1 MKDLDSLIR
10 KYMPEVI
17 AFRHDLHKIPELA
30 GEEHKTSAYIRE
42 KLAQFPELDVKA
54 PFIGTD
60 VVALMGDSK
69 LPNLTLRA
77 DIDALPIEEKN
88 EIPYCS
94 THKGFM
100 HACGHDGHAAMVYGA
115 MLCLREL
122 KEELNCSLR
131 FLFQPGEEIKA
142 MAKKVVEAGA
152 LENPKADF
160 VAGLHN
166 WPKVP
171 YGTIYTKV
179 GAVMAAAGFFRIVI
193 TGVGGHGSA
202 PNLAKNPLETASKIV
217 TATKQIIPEGCV
229 LTVCALNGGSN
240 SNVIPEQA
248 ELQGTVRFLDQEA
261 GEKMVAD
268 FRKVCEEIC
277 VADGVKCD
285 YNLDIPYPVTI
296 NKEYGYTL
304 AKSCVEQ
311 YLGPESFV
319 EMPESSMGSEDFA
332 FYLQKY
338 DGVFAFLG
346 NGDKT
351 ANLHTDRFNFED
363 SVLEKGIR
371 FFVGLAL
378 NFPEQSGC

>member
-1 MKDLDSLIR
+1 MNELDSLIK
-10 KYMPEVI
+10 KYLPEVI
-17 AFRHDLHKIPELA
+17 SFRHELHKIPELA
-30 GEEHKTSAYIRE
+30 GKEYKTSAFIRE
-42 KLAQFPELDVKA
+42 KLAQFQDLDVKA

-60 VVALMGDSK
+60 VVALMGDST

-88 EIPYCS
+88 DIPYCS
-94 THKGFM
+94 IHKGFM

-122 KEELNCSLR
+122 KEKLNCSVR

-142 MAKKVVEAGA
+142 MAKLVVDAGA

-171 YGTIYTKV
+171 YGTIFTKP
-179 GAVMAAAGFFRIVI
+179 GAIMAAAGFFKIII

-202 PNLAKNPLETASKIV
+202 PKLAKNPLETAAKLI
-217 TATKQIIPEGCV
+217 TATKQIIPDGCV
-229 LTVCALNGGSN
+229 LTVTALNGGSN

-248 ELQGTVRFLDQEA
+248 ELQGTVRFLDPAA

-268 FRKVCEEIC
+268 FEKLCKDIC
-277 VADGVKCD
+277 AADDVKCD
-285 YNLDIPYPVTI
+285 FNLDIPYPVTM
-296 NKEYGYTL
+296 NSDNGCETARKCAE
-304 AKSCVEQ
+304 K
-311 YLGPESFV
+311 YLGEESFKV
-319 EMPESSMGSEDFA
+319 MPESSMGSEDFA

-338 DGVFAFLG
+338 NGVFAFLG

-351 ANLHTDRFNFED
+351 ANLHTEKFNFED

-371 FFVGLAL
+371 YFVGLAL
-378 NFPEQSGC
+378 DFPGEKQ

>member
-1 MKDLDSLIR
+1 MKNLDSLIR
-10 KYMPEVI
+10 KYLPEVI
-17 AFRHDLHKIPELA
+17 SFRHDLHKIPELA
-30 GEEHKTSAYIRE
+30 GEEHLTSAYIRE
-42 KLAQFPELDVKA
+42 KLAQIPGLEVKE

-60 VVALMGDSK
+60 VVALMGDPGK
-69 LPNLTLRA
+69 PNLTLRA
-77 DIDALPIEEKN
+77 DIDALPIEEN
-88 EIPYCS
+88 NDLPYVS
-94 THKGFM
+94 TRKGFM

-115 MLCLREL
+115 LLCLQEL
-122 KEELNCSLR
+122 KNELNCSLR

-142 MAKKVVEAGA
+142 MAEKVVESGA

-171 YGTIYTKV
+171 YGTIFTRK

-202 PNLAKNPLETASKIV
+202 PKLAKNPLETASKIV
-217 TATKQIIPEGCV
+217 TATKQIIPDGCV

-248 ELQGTVRFLDQEA
+248 ELQGTVRYLDPAA

-268 FRKVCEEIC
+268 FEKLCKAIC
-277 VADGVKCD
+277 LDDNVKCEF
-285 YNLDIPYPVTI
+285 NLDLPYPVTM
-296 NKEYGYTL
+296 NKEYGYET
-304 AKSCVEQ
+304 AKKCAVK
-311 YLGPESFV
+311 YLGQESFK
-319 EMPESSMGSEDFA
+319 EMENSSMGSEDFA

-346 NGDKT
+346 NGDNT
-351 ANLHTDRFNFED
+351 ANLHTDRFNFDD

-378 NFPEQSGC
+378 EFNGEQK

>member
-30 GEEHKTSAYIRE
+30 GEEHKTSAYIRK
-42 KLAQFPELDVKA
+42 KLAQFPELDVKD

-60 VVALMGDSK
+60 VVALTGDSK

-122 KEELNCSLR
+122 KDELNCSLR

-142 MAKKVVEAGA
+142 MAKKLVEAGA

-268 FRKVCEEIC
+268 FKKICEEIC
-277 VADGVKCD
+277 AADGVKCD

-304 AKSCVEQ
+304 AKSCAEQ

-338 DGVFAFLG
+338 DGIFAFLG

>member
-1 MKDLDSLIR
+1 MKNLDSLI
-10 KYMPEVI
+10 KKHLPEVI
-17 AFRHDLHKIPELA
+17 EFRHDLHKIPELA
-30 GEEHKTSAYIRE
+30 GEEHLTSAYIRE
-42 KLAQFPELDVKA
+42 KLAKIPALEVQK

-60 VVALMGDSK
+60 VVALMGDPEK
-69 LPNLTLRA
+69 PNLTLRA

-88 EIPYCS
+88 DLPYVS
-94 THKGFM
+94 TRKGFM

-115 MLCLREL
+115 ILCLQEL
-122 KEELNCSLR
+122 KDDLNCSLR
-131 FLFQPGEEIKA
+131 FLFQPGEEIRA

-152 LENPKADF
+152 LENPEAAF

-171 YGTIYTKV
+171 HGTIFTKT

-202 PNLAKNPLETASKIV
+202 PKAAKNPLETASKLV
-217 TATKQIIPEGCV
+217 TATKRIIPEGCV

-248 ELQGTVRFLDQEA
+248 ELQGTIRYLDPEA
-261 GEKMVAD
+261 GEKMVVD
-268 FRKVCEEIC
+268 FEKLCKDIC
-277 VADGVKCD
+277 AEDDVKCD
-285 YNLDIPYPVTI
+285 FNLDLPYPVTM
-296 NKEYGYTL
+296 NKEYGYEM
-304 AKSCVEQ
+304 AKKCAVK
-311 YLGPESFV
+311 YLGPEYFK
-319 EMPESSMGSEDFA
+319 EMENSSMGSEDFA

-338 DGVFAFLG
+338 DGFFAFLG
-346 NGDKT
+346 NGDNT
-351 ANLHTDRFNFED
+351 ANLHTDRFNFDD

-378 NFPEQSGC
+378 EFNGENK

>member
-1 MKDLDSLIR
+1 
-10 KYMPEVI
+10 MPEVI
-17 AFRHDLHKIPELA
+17 SFRHELHKIPEPA
-30 GEEHKTSAYIRE
+30 GKEYKTSAYIRE
-42 KLAQFPELDVKA
+42 KLAQFQDLEVKA

-60 VVALMGDSK
+60 VVALMGDAG

-122 KEELNCSLR
+122 KDDLKCSVR

-142 MAKKVVEAGA
+142 MAKQVVEAGA

-171 YGTIYTKV
+171 YGTIFTKT
-179 GAVMAAAGFFRIVI
+179 GAIMAAAGFFRIVI

-202 PNLAKNPLETASKIV
+202 PKLAKNPLETASRIV

-229 LTVCALNGGSN
+229 LTVTALNGGSN

-248 ELQGTVRFLDQEA
+248 ELQGTIRFLDHTS
-261 GEKMVAD
+261 GEIMVAD
-268 FRKVCEEIC
+268 FEKLCLEIC
-277 VADGVKCD
+277 ENDQVKCD
-285 YNLDIPYPVTI
+285 FNLDIPYPVTM
-296 NKEYGYTL
+296 NSKAGYE
-304 AKSCVEQ
+304 AAEKCAEK
-311 YLGPESFV
+311 YLGPEYFK

-338 DGVFAFLG
+338 NGVFSFLG

-351 ANLHTDRFNFED
+351 ANLHTERFNFED
-363 SVLEKGIR
+363 SVLEYGIR
-371 FFVGLAL
+371 YFVGLAL
-378 NFPEQSGC
+378 EFKGENQ